1 MRPELR
7 QEMALDGA
15 ISLMSSNSLL
25 GQKVYFRNK
34 RDVVLKKTEY
44 KLRI

>member
-15 ISLMSSNSLL
+15 ISLMSSNSLQ
-25 GQKVYFRNK
+25 GQKVHINYIVFQSLSIN
-34 RDVVLKKTEY
+34 
-44 KLRI
+44 